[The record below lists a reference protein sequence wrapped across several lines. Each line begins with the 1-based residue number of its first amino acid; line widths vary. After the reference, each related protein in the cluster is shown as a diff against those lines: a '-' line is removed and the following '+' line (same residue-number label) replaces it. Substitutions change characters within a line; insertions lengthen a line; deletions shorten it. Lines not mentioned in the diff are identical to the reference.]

1 MSKIERVC
9 STCKHEPSDEH
20 CLGCTFDW
28 KNADGNT
35 HWEPEEL
42 DFNMPKKVVGK
53 LISADILDKIA
64 EEIEKEKKRQLEIA
78 LGINDA
84 NERRLHLRVEETFS
98 YCLEIINKYR
108 EE

>member
-1 MSKIERVC
+1 
-9 STCKHEPSDEH
+9 
-20 CLGCTFDW
+20 
-28 KNADGNT
+28 
-35 HWEPEEL
+35 
-42 DFNMPKKVVGK
+42 